1 MSEQDQQDIENTEE
15 VTETAEASVEAQAPA
30 LKEIFG
36 FKKGMTAIYDEEG
49 RRIPV
54 TVLECKPWTVTAIK
68 TPEKDGYE
76 AVQIGYGSKKAK
88 NTLKSEMGQS
98 KKAKLDTGF
107 MYKREVRGAVPENCD
122 LGSKVSLANF
132 EKGTKVQVTAKSKGR
147 GFSGAMKRHGFG
159 GGPASHGS
167 GFHRRPG
174 SIGMCTFPGRVM
186 PGKKMP
192 GQYGNKN
199 ITVSGLE
206 VIAVNT
212 DENVLMVKGAIPGS
226 FNTMVKVAMKDTG
239 K

>member
-1 MSEQDQQDIENTEE
+1 MSEQDQQDIEKTEE
-15 VTETAEASVEAQAPA
+15 TVETQETGSVESVAPA

-36 FKKGMTAIYDEEG
+36 FKKGMTAIYDEKG

-54 TVLECKPWTVTAIK
+54 TVLECKPWTVTAVK
-68 TPEKDGYE
+68 TVEKDGYE
-76 AVQIGYGSKKAK
+76 AVQIGFGVKKAK
-88 NTLKSEMGQS
+88 NTLKSEMGQY
-98 KKAKLDTGF
+98 KKAKLDSGF
-107 MYKREVRGAVPENCD
+107 MVKREVRGEIPEGCD
-122 LGSKVSLANF
+122 LGVKVSLANF
-132 EKGTKVQVTAKSKGR
+132 EKGAKVQVTAKSKGR

-199 ITVSGLE
+199 VTVGGLE
-206 VIAVNT
+206 IVAVNT
-212 DENVLMVKGAIPGS
+212 DENVMMIKGAVPGA
-226 FNTMVKVAMKDTG
+226 FNTMVKVAVKG
-239 K
+239 